1 MITPKLI
8 LKLLPWILLLVMSLF
23 IYLQQK
29 SLRSGKG
36 GIEIFDSSV
45 ILREVEQI
53 GKLELVKYNFKEI
66 FDYKRLS
73 EGKALGNSLLN
84 TYNYTPDINVI
95 LVATGEATGCI
106 DLTKLNIS
114 DISISQDSLTIL
126 LPPAELCYHKL
137 DMANTQIFSLSNRS
151 WWSRLFSNE
160 DEKTNAVQTAY
171 KLAEQRIEEAALQSG
186 ILQSTNDQAIKML
199 TPMLETMTGKN
210 VKIVPSIPSPGY
222 SFEEK

>member
-36 GIEIFDSSV
+36 GSEIIDSSV

-106 DLTKLNIS
+106 DLNKLKIS
-114 DISISQDSLTIL
+114 DISLSQDSLTIL

-137 DMANTQIFSLSNRS
+137 DMANTHIFSLSNRS

-160 DEKTNAVQTAY
+160 DEKTKAVQTAY
-171 KLAEQRIEEAALQSG
+171 KLAEQRIEEAALKSG

-210 VKIVPSIPSPGY
+210 VKIVPSIPSPVY

>member
-1 MITPKLI
+1 MFTPKLI
-8 LKLLPWILLLVMSLF
+8 LKILPWTLLFVMSLF
-23 IYLQQK
+23 IYFQQK
-29 SLRSGKG
+29 SSRSGKG
-36 GIEIFDSSV
+36 GTEIIDSSV

-73 EGKALGNSLLN
+73 EGKLLSNSLLN
-84 TYNYTPDINVI
+84 TYNFTPDVNVI

-114 DISISQDSLTIL
+114 DISVSQDSLTIL

-137 DMANTQIFSLSNRS
+137 DMANTHIFSFSSSS

-160 DEKTNAVQTAY
+160 DEKTKAIQTAY
-171 KLAEQRIEEAALQSG
+171 KLAEQRIQEAALQSG
-186 ILQSTNDQAIKML
+186 ILQSTDDQAIKML

-210 VKIVPSIPSPGY
+210 VRIIPSIPPPNY

>member
-8 LKLLPWILLLVMSLF
+8 LKILPWILLLVMSTF

-29 SLRSGKG
+29 SLFSGKG
-36 GIEIFDSSV
+36 GTEIIDSSV

-73 EGKALGNSLLN
+73 EGKLIGNSLLN
-84 TYNYTPDINVI
+84 TYNYNPDVNVI

-106 DLTKLNIS
+106 DLTRLNIT
-114 DISISQDSLTIL
+114 DISLKQDSLIIL

-137 DMANTQIFSLSNRS
+137 DMANTQIFSLTNRS
-151 WWSRLFSNE
+151 WWSRFFANE
-160 DEKTNAVQTAY
+160 DEKTKAIQTAY
-171 KLAEQRIEEAALQSG
+171 KLAEQRIEEAAIQSG
-186 ILQSTNDQAIKML
+186 ILHSTNDQAIKML
-199 TPMLETMTGKN
+199 TPMLETMTGKK
-210 VKIVPSIPSPGY
+210 VKIVPSIPAMVY

>member
-36 GIEIFDSSV
+36 GSEIIDSSV

-106 DLTKLNIS
+106 DLNKLNIS
-114 DISISQDSLTIL
+114 DISLSQDSLTIL

-137 DMANTQIFSLSNRS
+137 DMANTHIFSLSNRS

-160 DEKTNAVQTAY
+160 DEKTKAVQTAY
-171 KLAEQRIEEAALQSG
+171 KLAEQRIEEAALKSG

-210 VKIVPSIPSPGY
+210 VKIVPSIPSPVY

>member
-1 MITPKLI
+1 MFTPRLLLKILPWFLI
-8 LKLLPWILLLVMSLF
+8 LALSLYV
-23 IYLQQK
+23 YLKQQ
-29 SLRSGKG
+29 SLNSGKG
-36 GIEIFDSSV
+36 GIEIIDSSV

-73 EGKALGNSLLN
+73 EGKMIGNSLIN
-84 TYNYTPDINVI
+84 SYNYTPDVNVI

-106 DLTKLNIS
+106 DLTRLNIS
-114 DISISQDSLTIL
+114 DIYIDKDSVTIL

-137 DMANTQIFSLSNRS
+137 DMANTRIFSFSNSS

-160 DEKTNAVQTAY
+160 DEKTKAVQTAY
-171 KLAEQRIEEAALQSG
+171 TLAEQRIKEAALQSG

-199 TPMLETMTGKN
+199 VPMLETMTGKK
-210 VKIVPSIPSPGY
+210 VKIVPSIPASVY